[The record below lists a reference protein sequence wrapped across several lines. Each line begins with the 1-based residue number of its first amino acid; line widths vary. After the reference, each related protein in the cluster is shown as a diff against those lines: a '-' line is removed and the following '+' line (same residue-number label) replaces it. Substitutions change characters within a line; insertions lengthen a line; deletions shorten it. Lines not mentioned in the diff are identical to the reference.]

1 MSNDNANK
9 WDEAARQR
17 SSDSR
22 TSWELWQSTIELLGL
37 FVSSIRNEQGYT
49 DEQKEGARQLAA
61 QVRSLYVD
69 YTQLHGD
76 YTQLHSAY
84 NKGLADCAV
93 VRAELYK
100 AQMESERL
108 RARARYDFLQLRRI
122 RKIAG
127 DALSGERP
135 GDNEAPQRRRP
146 GDDE

>member
-1 MSNDNANK
+1 VNNDNANK
-9 WDEAARQR
+9 WDEAVRQR

-22 TSWELWQSTIELLGL
+22 TSAELWDSTTELLGL
-37 FVSSIRNEQGYT
+37 FISSIRNEQGYT
-49 DEQKEGARQLAA
+49 DEQKERGRHLVE

-69 YTQLHGD
+69 HTQLLSD
-76 YTQLHSAY
+76 Y

>member
-9 WDEAARQR
+9 WDEAVRRR

-22 TSWELWQSTIELLGL
+22 TSAELWDSTTELLGL

-49 DEQKEGARQLAA
+49 DEQKERGRQLVE
-61 QVRSLYVD
+61 QLRSLYVD
-69 YTQLHGD
+69 HTQLHGD

-84 NKGLADCAV
+84 SKALVDCDV
-93 VRAELYK
+93 MQAELYK

-127 DALSGERP
+127 DALSGKRP
-135 GDNEAPQRRRP
+135 ADSEAPQRRRP

>member
-1 MSNDNANK
+1 VSSDNANK

-22 TSWELWQSTIELLGL
+22 TSAELWDSTIELLGL

-49 DEQKEGARQLAA
+49 DEQKERGRQLVG

-69 YTQLHGD
+69 HTHFQ
-76 YTQLHSAY
+76 SAY
-84 NKGLADCAV
+84 SKALADCDV
-93 VRAELYK
+93 MQAELYK
-100 AQMESERL
+100 AQMESEKL
-108 RARARYDFLQLRRI
+108 LARARYNFRQLGQI
-122 RKIAG
+122 RKIAS

-135 GDNEAPQRRRP
+135 GDNKAPQRRRP

>member
-1 MSNDNANK
+1 MSNDDANK
-9 WDEAARQR
+9 WDEAVGRR

-49 DEQKEGARQLAA
+49 DEQKERARQLAA

-93 VRAELYK
+93 VRAELYR